1 MTYLTPGEPKK
12 RLRTTVAIVVGLAI
26 VFGVR
31 LIDLQVIE
39 AEAINA
45 KSFANRAVTRVLP
58 ALRGEIIDAQGKV
71 LAKSV
76 YRYDVNAAPSKVLP
90 ITREVNGQTVS
101 VSVEQL
107 ASEIGA
113 IIGMTPQ
120 EVMQKI
126 TGTGEYS
133 QIKKRV
139 DAEQYRKVRALE
151 IPWLY
156 FDPIPTRIYPNGA
169 VAGNVLGFLG
179 SDGTPLEG
187 LELQYNKCL
196 AGLDGKE
203 TFEKGED
210 GIKIPSSVVTT
221 QRAVPGKNIQ
231 LTIDS
236 DLQYFAQQALTS
248 QLAFLKADWGSALV
262 IEAKTGKILVA
273 AEVPTVDPNNPGKT
287 ASQNRGSRIF
297 RAAFEPGSTLKT
309 VTAATVIDT
318 GAGNPLT
325 QTVAPYSW
333 KIPNSGGY
341 VVTDSHVHGYDK
353 LTLTGVLRDS
363 SNTGIMRIGQSVPYT
378 VRYQYLQ
385 KFGLGSKTGVGYPG
399 EQSGLL
405 NPVDKWDGI
414 KKYVSMFGQ
423 GISVTPLQ
431 SAFLYQT
438 IANKGVRLQPQLVDG
453 CIDANGG
460 EVKNVVKPG
469 VRAISEKTASETAS
483 MLEMNVIEGGVGR
496 TGGVPGYRVG
506 GKSGTAQITDPN
518 TGRYGPLHAIS
529 FIGMA
534 PVEDPQFVVAVT
546 FFKSRTV
553 SNALG
558 ATPVF
563 KKLFQQV
570 LRDRRVPPST
580 TKPTMIATTW

>member
-12 RLRTTVAIVVGLAI
+12 RIRLLVAIVVVLAVI
-26 VFGVR
+26 FGIR
-31 LIDLQVIE
+31 LVDLQIIE
-39 AEAINA
+39 ADAINA
-45 KSFANRAVTRVLP
+45 KSFANRAVSRVLP
-58 ALRGEIIDAQGKV
+58 ALRGEIIDSQGKV

-76 YRYDVNAAPSKVLP
+76 YRYDINAAPSKVLP
-90 ITREVNGQTVS
+90 ITREVNGQTVT

-107 ASEIGA
+107 ATEIAA
-113 IIGMTPQ
+113 IIEMTPQ
-120 EVMQKI
+120 DVMTKI

-156 FDPIPTRIYPNGA
+156 YDPIPTRIYPNGA
-169 VAGNVLGFLG
+169 VAGNILGFLG
-179 SDGTPLEG
+179 TDGNALEG
-187 LELQYNKCL
+187 LEMQYDKCL
-196 AGLDGKE
+196 AGVDGKE

-221 QRAVPGKNIQ
+221 QRAVPGKDIQ

-236 DLQYFAQQALTS
+236 DLQYFAQQALSS
-248 QLAFLKADWGSALV
+248 QLAYLQADWGSAIV

-273 AEVPTVDPNNPGKT
+273 AEVPTVDPNVPGKS
-287 ASQNRGSRIF
+287 ADQNRGSRIF
-297 RAAFEPGSTLKT
+297 RASFEPGSTLKT
-309 VTAATVIDT
+309 VTAATVVDT
-318 GAGNPLT
+318 GAGTPLT
-325 QTVAPYSW
+325 RTVAPYSW
-333 KIPNSGGY
+333 SIPGVGY
-341 VVTDSHVHGYDK
+341 TVTDSHAHGYDK

-363 SNTGIMRIGQSVPYT
+363 SNTGIMKIGQSVPYT

-385 KFGLGSKTGVGYPG
+385 KFGLGAKTGVGYPG
-399 EQSGLL
+399 EESGLL

-423 GISVTPLQ
+423 GISVTPIQ

-453 CIDANGG
+453 CIDANGN
-460 EVKNVVKPG
+460 ETKNVVKPG

-534 PVEDPQFVVAVT
+534 PIEDPQYVVAVT

>member
-12 RLRTTVAIVVGLAI
+12 RLRLVIVIVVVMAM
-26 VFGVR
+26 VFGIR
-31 LIDLQVIE
+31 LIDLQIIE

-45 KSFANRAVTRVLP
+45 KSFANRAVSRVLP
-58 ALRGEIIDAQGKV
+58 ALRGQIIDSQGKV

-76 YRYDVNAAPSKVLP
+76 YRYDINAAPSKVLP
-90 ITREVNGQTVS
+90 VTREVNGQTVT

-107 ASEIGA
+107 ATEIAA
-113 IIGMTPQ
+113 IIEMTPQ
-120 EVMQKI
+120 EVLAKI

-169 VAGNVLGFLG
+169 VAGNILGFLG
-179 SDGTPLEG
+179 TDGNALEG
-187 LELQYNKCL
+187 LEMQYNKCL
-196 AGLDGKE
+196 AGVDGKE

-221 QRAVPGKNIQ
+221 QRAVPGKDIQ

-248 QLAFLKADWGSALV
+248 QLAYLNADWGSALV

-273 AEVPTVDPNNPGKT
+273 AEVPTVDPNDPGKA

-297 RAAFEPGSTLKT
+297 RASFEPGSTLKT

-318 GAGNPLT
+318 GAGTPLT
-325 QTVAPYSW
+325 HTVAPFSW
-333 KIPNSGGY
+333 TIPGVGY
-341 VVTDSHVHGYDK
+341 TVTDSHVHGYDK

-363 SNTGIMRIGQSVPYT
+363 SNTGIMKIGQSVPYT

-399 EQSGLL
+399 EESGLL
-405 NPVDKWDGI
+405 NPVDQWDGI
-414 KKYVSMFGQ
+414 KRYVSMFGQ
-423 GISVTPLQ
+423 GISVTPIQ

-453 CIDANGG
+453 CIDANGN
-460 EVKNVVKPG
+460 ETKNVVKPG

-534 PVEDPQFVVAVT
+534 PIEDPQYVVAVT